1 MRLASYKAANGSKS
15 RETQRSNN
23 KTNMNKLETLRQF
36 VGKIVK
42 ATSANDYGQLIGKC
56 LNVRECISDY
66 TDINKGIR
74 YLADIENAG
83 NVRVAL
89 ADTMSEAYPHQS
101 EQITKI

>member
-1 MRLASYKAANGSKS
+1 MS
-15 RETQRSNN
+15 
-23 KTNMNKLETLRQF
+23 KLEKLRSF

-42 ATSANDYGQLIGKC
+42 ATSANDYSQLSGKC

-89 ADTMSEAYPHQS
+89 AETIEVSINEPARL
-101 EQITKI
+101 I